1 MTRAVNG
8 DVAPEPSTLRMPAD
22 SMYLSEVFIMRRPP
36 PNQELLD
43 AVREARREIFST
55 NKSEDALPRSPSP
68 QLSPPPPTPPPT
80 TAKAHSQTAHTSPGA
95 AARMFVFNEHNLP
108 PRCRHCN
115 VFFVTFAS
123 IDCRHLDACFAC
135 TFWLTFFVHLGGSKQ
150 HPLSPQVHTSEARA
164 RPAACVPSAG
174 SALPYWPRPP
184 LHSKAPAR
192 LAVPAEWFRGRW
204 QTWSAPPET

>member
-1 MTRAVNG
+1 VTRAVNG

-22 SMYLSEVFIMRRPP
+22 SMSLSEVFIMRRPP

-68 QLSPPPPTPPPT
+68 QPSPPPPTPPPT

-135 TFWLTFFVHLGGSKQ
+135 TFWLTFFVKLGSSKQ
-150 HPLSPQVHTSEARA
+150 PLFSF
-164 RPAACVPSAG
+164 AAGAHVRSACSTCG
-174 SALPYWPRPP
+174 LRSTRRQRIAMMAPTTSAL
-184 LHSKAPAR
+184 
-192 LAVPAEWFRGRW
+192 
-204 QTWSAPPET
+204 